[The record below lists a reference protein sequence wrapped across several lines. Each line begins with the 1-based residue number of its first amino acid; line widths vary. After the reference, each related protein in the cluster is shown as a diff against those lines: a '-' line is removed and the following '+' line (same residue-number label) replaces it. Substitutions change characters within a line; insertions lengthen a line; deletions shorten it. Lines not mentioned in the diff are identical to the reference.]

1 MKKIT
6 IVFLL
11 VILGMSQGCK
21 QNMAQWRGTDRNGI
35 FQESGLLGQW
45 PMDGPQLLWTYEG
58 LGRGYAAPAVLGDK
72 LFVNGEQEG
81 KAFLFALDTAG
92 KLLWK
97 APNGKEFLG
106 EGFSSTYPGSRS
118 TPTVVGKLVYATA
131 GHGRIAC
138 FNASTG
144 SEKWALSIVEN
155 LGGEVG
161 YFGYSESLAV
171 DGDHVYCFPGGTEVN
186 FAAINRFNGKT
197 SWTSEALRDTFA
209 YGSPVLV
216 DLPQGDILI
225 TTSRHHIFSLDRSS
239 GELLGSY
246 FLEKYEYDGEHCNSV
261 IYEDGHV
268 YFVANDVGGQGALKL
283 TLSEDGKTFTEVWR
297 NPDIRN
303 NFGGFLLL
311 NEQLYTTVKGNKLV
325 SLEPESGQLRDS
337 LKVANGSLA
346 FADNKIICYGNN
358 GTVNL
363 IPHSGGQLEITG
375 KLKIKDGSGQHFSHP
390 VLSDGIMYIR
400 RGDALMAYKIN

>member
-1 MKKIT
+1 MKRPT

-21 QNMAQWRGTDRNGI
+21 YDMAQWRGPERNGI
-35 FQESGLLGQW
+35 FQESGLLEQW
-45 PMDGPQLLWTYEG
+45 PDEGPELLWTYEG
-58 LGRGYAAPAVLGDK
+58 LGRGYAAPAVMGDK
-72 LFVNGEQEG
+72 LFVNGELEG
-81 KAFLFALDTAG
+81 KAFLFVIDTDG

-97 APNGKEFLG
+97 SPNGEEFLG
-106 EGFSSTYPGSRS
+106 EGFSSTYPGARS
-118 TPTVVGKLVYATA
+118 TPTVMGKLVYTSS

-138 FNASTG
+138 FNTSSG
-144 SEKWALSIVEN
+144 GEKWALSIVDD

-161 YFGYSESLAV
+161 YFGYSESLAM
-171 DGDHVYCFPGGTEVN
+171 DEDHVYCFPGGTETN
-186 FAAINRFNGKT
+186 FAAIKRFNGKIA
-197 SWTSEALRDTFA
+197 WASEALKDTFA

-216 DLPQGDILI
+216 DLPQREILI
-225 TTSRHHIFSLDRSS
+225 TSSRHHIFSLDRKS

-246 FLEKYEYDGEHCNSV
+246 GLENYEYDGEHCNSV

-283 TLSEDGKTFTEVWR
+283 KLSEDGKTFTELWR
-297 NPDIRN
+297 NPEILN

-311 NEQLYTTVKGNKLV
+311 NDQLYTTVKGNKLLG
-325 SLEPESGQLRDS
+325 LEPENGNVTDS
-337 LKVANGSLA
+337 LKVASGSLA

-363 IPHSGGQLEITG
+363 VSYSEDKMEITG
-375 KLKIKDGSGQHFSHP
+375 KLKVKGGSGHHFSHP
-390 VLSDGIMYIR
+390 VLANGVMYIR
-400 RGDALMAYKIN
+400 HGDALMAYKVN